1 MLNFEIWKFVYCL
14 EFLENSGDIGL
25 NSFLLVLAAI
35 TRRAQI
41 QFSSRLFA
49 VMAVP
54 TPVSLLLRSS
64 TLVTAGFVPSWTG
77 VSLFYVRM
85 EREPLAET

>member
-1 MLNFEIWKFVYCL
+1 M
-14 EFLENSGDIGL
+14 EFLENSGEIGL

-41 QFSSRLFA
+41 HFSSRLFA
-49 VMAVP
+49 VVAVP
-54 TPVSLLLRSS
+54 TPVSLLLHSS
-64 TLVTAGFVPSWTG
+64 VLVTAGVVPSWAG

-85 EREPLAET
+85 EREPLAETWFS